1 METKPFFSELTSIR
15 PGNDLYSGWL
25 DYTLS
30 LTRSDIEEI
39 VQNGL
44 KHQALALRS
53 MIRELIAGEPIPN
66 SLIKKLERL
75 VVATQQN
82 ADVIRH

>member
-1 METKPFFSELTSIR
+1 MKPFFHELASIK
-15 PGNDLYSGWL
+15 PGNNLYAGLL
-25 DYTLS
+25 DYVLS
-30 LTRSDIEEI
+30 LTKADIEEI

-53 MIRELIAGEPIPN
+53 MIRELIAGEPVST
-66 SLIKKLERL
+66 SLMKKLERL

-82 ADVIRH
+82 ADAIRH